1 MMTQECTKIASRLK
15 ENSFISFELVMGMS
29 LGTIFAMEL
38 AKCEELTIRKIF
50 LDGAVNFYTSGAAFF
65 ERMAMRHIFSGYI
78 RKASDR
84 EKMIANL
91 EKNFI
96 GNWPEEMQRCMSG
109 LSENSMKAMIE
120 VLVNYRIGPGVGQP
134 LYCLYGSRETNM
146 QVNAHL
152 IRRYYPNAEVHIV
165 KGYNH
170 LVYANQQPDAYAG
183 LIQAFLTA

>member
-1 MMTQECTKIASRLK
+1 
-15 ENSFISFELVMGMS
+15 
-29 LGTIFAMEL
+29 
-38 AKCEELTIRKIF
+38 
-50 LDGAVNFYTSGAAFF
+50 
-65 ERMAMRHIFSGYI
+65 MRHIFSGYI

-183 LIQAFLTA
+183 LIQALLTA